1 MKKYLNIKVF
11 CMVTAGFAAIVA
23 LTVGNISAFLGWL
36 SASIYA
42 LNDYWSEDCM

>member
-11 CMVTAGFAAIVA
+11 CMVTAGFAAVVA

>member
-1 MKKYLNIKVF
+1 MKKYLNIKTF
-11 CMVTAGFAAIVA
+11 CVVTAGLAAIVA

-42 LNDYWSEDCM
+42 LADYWREDCM

>member
-11 CMVTAGFAAIVA
+11 CMVTAGLAAIVA

-36 SASIYA
+36 SAFIYA
-42 LNDYWSEDCM
+42 LGNALREESI